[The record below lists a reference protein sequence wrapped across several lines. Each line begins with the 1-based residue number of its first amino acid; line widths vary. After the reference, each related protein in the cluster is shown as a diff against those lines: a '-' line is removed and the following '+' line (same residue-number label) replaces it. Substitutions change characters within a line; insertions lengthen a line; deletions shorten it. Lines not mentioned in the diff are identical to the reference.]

1 MLAHDPPGGQSHA
14 QHELKRSH
22 VFYPDRICLFSLVAV
37 AYELWRSQP
46 DGIEILARET
56 RAIQSGSL
64 ALNTSQGIWQMIWQT
79 EPDLVPGYLGGAILE
94 PGIYRVQRGSYLYEL
109 VELAGGLRIDAA
121 SDDIN
126 LALAITD
133 NCHIRIPTLAEVADT
148 PVTSDILVTHD
159 PSAVVKININKAS
172 VEELDQLPGIGPAT
186 ARAILDFRT
195 RNGPFKSKED
205 LMKVPGIKQS
215 RLDAISDL
223 ITLS

>member
-1 MLAHDPPGGQSHA
+1 MHSI
-14 QHELKRSH
+14 ELKRH
-22 VFYPDRICLFSLVAV
+22 TFFILIGICLFSLVAV

-64 ALNTSQGIWQMIWQT
+64 ALNTQPGDLADDLAT
-79 EPDLVPGYLGGAILE
+79 EPDLVPVYLVGAILE

-133 NCHIRIPTLAEVADT
+133 NCHIRIPTLAEVADN

-159 PSAVVKININKAS
+159 PSDVVKININKAS